1 MSNDSYVRRKVREV
15 MEAGKLPHR
24 QPDHIWGGP
33 GSGLSCAICDVAL
46 ERDGVELEIQYL
58 PDAGSAGSYRV
69 HVGCFSQFEPGRPCR
84 RRMPAPGLTGM
95 GVRVA
100 PERPAGLPDGLGCRH
115 NPRRGSG
122 AAY

>member
-69 HVGCFSQFEPGRPCR
+69 HVGCFSQFELERQKFSRGTALPPPHAGSRVDGHGRQ
-84 RRMPAPGLTGM
+84 
-95 GVRVA
+95 
-100 PERPAGLPDGLGCRH
+100 
-115 NPRRGSG
+115 SG
-122 AAY
+122 A